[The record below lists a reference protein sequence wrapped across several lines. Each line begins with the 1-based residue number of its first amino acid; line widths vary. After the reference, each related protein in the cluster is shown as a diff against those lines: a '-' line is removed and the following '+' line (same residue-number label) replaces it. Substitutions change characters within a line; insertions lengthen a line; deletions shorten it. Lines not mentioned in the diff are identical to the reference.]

1 MPLCSM
7 PLRSMPLCSM
17 PLRSMPLRSMLLRS
31 MPLRSVL
38 LCSMLLCLACGKAP
52 PAVDAGGAIAV
63 APATAMA
70 PSVPP
75 TAPPAPPPSKPHAT
89 LFAGAA
95 PTVPALFEGLTP
107 GMPLLAARVLFPQL
121 PGDQVIPAPYAD
133 LRFTVYITGEQVSRL
148 GIATLDSAHGGA
160 KLRAFVANQWQ
171 DGVRT
176 KDDSGRVLTLW
187 HAPKTGLR
195 VMHQAEP
202 DGSAHVFFD
211 AFTPLSTLTD
221 TLLPLLQ
228 AQIGR
233 TPAEVL
239 DAIDGAVIVE
249 DEVKV
254 LLPALAFGQPMIARM
269 PFNVPGENVTGKNAA
284 DQDSAKTTVQRVLF
298 DLSFTYKPA
307 FKGEILTA
315 LKARLGRAKADKTK
329 MEAFDFKGMNVE
341 AKADRWR
348 LTLR

>member
-1 MPLCSM
+1 MILC
-7 PLRSMPLCSM
+7 PTPTWRP
-17 PLRSMPLRSMLLRS
+17 PHRIYIKVAPA
-31 MPLRSVL
+31 L
-38 LCSMLLCLACGKAP
+38 LCSMLLCSGCGKAP
-52 PAVDAGGAIAV
+52 PPVVDAGVAIVV
-63 APATAMA
+63 AAASA
-70 PSVPP
+70 PPSAPP
-75 TAPPAPPPSKPHAT
+75 TAPPAPPPSMPHAT
-89 LFAGAA
+89 LFAGE
-95 PTVPALFEGLTP
+95 TPAMPAIFEGLMP

-121 PGDQVIPAPYAD
+121 PDDQVIRAPYAG

-160 KLRAFVANQWQ
+160 KLRALMANQWQ
-171 DGVRT
+171 PGVRT

-195 VMHQAEP
+195 VMHQSEP

-233 TPAEVL
+233 TPAQVV

-249 DEVKV
+249 DGVEWP
-254 LLPALAFGQPMIARM
+254 LPALAFGQPMIARM
-269 PFNVPGENVTGKNAA
+269 PVNVPGKPTTDATSKG
-284 DQDSAKTTVQRVLF
+284 SATKTVQRVVF
-298 DLSFTYKPA
+298 DLSFIYKPA
-307 FKGEILTA
+307 SKAEILTA
-315 LKARLGRAKADKTK
+315 LKASLGRAKADKTK
-329 MEAFDFKGMNVE
+329 LEAFDFKRVHAE